1 MSVLKIT
8 NLHATV
14 AGQEILRGVDL
25 EVRSGE
31 VHALMG
37 PNGSGKSTLSHVLM
51 GRGDYAV
58 TGGSVT
64 IDGDEL
70 LDLPTHER
78 AARGLFLA
86 LQYPV
91 ELPGVRLDDF
101 LAAALHGQGR
111 DADDLRAR
119 VATEA
124 DRLGVAAQFLERGLN
139 VEFSGG
145 EQKRAETLQLAV
157 LRPKFAVLDEIDS
170 GLDVDA
176 LRDVARRVE
185 AMTTEDDLGVLAI
198 THYAR
203 LLDEL
208 RPDVVHVLMGGRV
221 VQTGGPELAQQ
232 LEETGYEGLAA
243 ALGVETAVEVAAAR
257 RSLRR
262 PARLLGHPIVP
273 GPGRPRQVVLECVR
287 ERFESRTHSELRQD
301 VLDVRAHGRIR
312 DVHVVRELPPALAL
326 QHALEHLAFR
336 GGEEAEQVLGSRR
349 LLCDS
354 VVRSVAVRGRSALA
368 SRATFGSGCPPPW
381 ARSTMLTI

>member
-1 MSVLKIT
+1 MSLLKIEG
-8 NLHATV
+8 LQATV

-64 IDGDEL
+64 IDGEEL
-70 LDLPTHER
+70 LGLPTHER
-78 AARGLFLA
+78 AAHGLFLA

-91 ELPGVRLDDF
+91 ELPGVRIDDF
-101 LAAALHGQGR
+101 LGAALRGQDR
-111 DADDLRAR
+111 ALDDVRGR
-119 VATEA
+119 VAAEA
-124 DRLGVAAQFLERGLN
+124 DRLGVAQQFLERGLN

-157 LRPKFAVLDEIDS
+157 LQPKFAVLDEIDS

-185 AMTTEDDLGVLAI
+185 AMTNDDGLGVLAI

-203 LLDEL
+203 LLDVL

-221 VQTGGPELAQQ
+221 VASGGPELAQK
-232 LEETGYEGLAA
+232 LEETGY
-243 ALGVETAVEVAAAR
+243 
-257 RSLRR
+257 
-262 PARLLGHPIVP
+262 
-273 GPGRPRQVVLECVR
+273 
-287 ERFESRTHSELRQD
+287 
-301 VLDVRAHGRIR
+301 
-312 DVHVVRELPPALAL
+312 
-326 QHALEHLAFR
+326 
-336 GGEEAEQVLGSRR
+336 
-349 LLCDS
+349 
-354 VVRSVAVRGRSALA
+354 
-368 SRATFGSGCPPPW
+368 
-381 ARSTMLTI
+381 